1 MYLHIFILMCLDT
14 LIIAMQTPTKDT
26 KFKFNTLSNEFLP
39 YAYTPDPLFGV
50 DKGATEQLSF
60 DPSSKLI
67 YAVVGTFPDM
77 VLTTPDCKTLIVAI
91 EAEPYDDNA
100 NAVLVDNPG
109 GIGLVKFPQGPN
121 GAYTKNVL
129 GFHSFDDRYFAEL
142 ESQGVMY
149 INRNATFSDDV
160 EPEYIT
166 LNTEGTLAYVSL
178 QENNGIAVVDLASEE
193 IVDIFGLGFKD
204 WSLANI
210 DPSDRDG
217 GVHMQPWKVF
227 GMYQPD
233 AIKMLRF
240 QNEDFIVTANEGD
253 SKDYDYFSEENR
265 VGDFVLSELFER
277 NATLRDEWT
286 TDSVLGRLKVTS
298 VKGKNETTQHYDQL
312 YSFGGRGFSIRRAS
326 DMSLVYDSG
335 DEIATKTAELLPHLF
350 NANFDESTAVSDSS
364 DTRSD
369 DKGPETE
376 SIAIGHIGD
385 ITLLFIG
392 NERGSTIAVYTL
404 DQTAA
409 EITPQFET
417 FIYGVGD
424 SDETWGDLYT
434 ARDMSMVDPEDITF
448 IAANDS
454 PNGKPLL
461 LVGGGF
467 SGTVTV
473 LQMDVQLGLPNTAS
487 ALSRIFKSSLSITE
501 AWITCYLFHVLL
513 Y

>member
-1 MYLHIFILMCLDT
+1 MYLHIFIFMCLDT

-26 KFKFNTLSNEFLP
+26 KFKFNTLSNVYLP
-39 YAYTPDPLFGV
+39 YAYTPDPLFGLGE
-50 DKGATEQLSF
+50 DAAEQLSF
-60 DPSSKLI
+60 EPSSKLI
-67 YAVVGTFPDM
+67 YAVGNTNIHVLDMADVTNLTVLFHQSYTSVAITDVHVCGGHVFVAFDNTTRHEDGCVNVYKLYNKETQTLDLVHSIKVGTLPDM

-100 NAVLVDNPG
+100 NAVLVDNSG

-121 GAYTKNVL
+121 GAYTKN
-129 GFHSFDDRYFAEL
+129 L

-149 INRNATFSDDV
+149 INRNAKFSDDV

-204 WSLANI
+204 WTLANI

-265 VGDFVLSELFER
+265 VGDFVLSELF
-277 NATLRDEWT
+277 
-286 TDSVLGRLKVTS
+286 GRLKVTS
-298 VKGKNETTQHYDQL
+298 VKGKNETTQQYDQL

-350 NANFDESTAVSDSS
+350 NANGEESIAVSDCS

-369 DKGPETE
+369 DK
-376 SIAIGHIGD
+376 
-385 ITLLFIG
+385 
-392 NERGSTIAVYTL
+392 RGSTIAVYSL

-409 EITPQFET
+409 EITPQFEA

-424 SDETWGDLYT
+424 SDETRGDLYT
-434 ARDMSMVDPEDITF
+434 ARDISMQMLLQHLRESLK
-448 IAANDS
+448 AA
-454 PNGKPLL
+454 
-461 LVGGGF
+461 
-467 SGTVTV
+467 
-473 LQMDVQLGLPNTAS
+473 
-487 ALSRIFKSSLSITE
+487 
-501 AWITCYLFHVLL
+501 
-513 Y
+513 

>member
-1 MYLHIFILMCLDT
+1 MADVNKLTVLFH
-14 LIIAMQTPTKDT
+14 Q
-26 KFKFNTLSNEFLP
+26 S
-39 YAYTPDPLFGV
+39 YTGV
-50 DKGATEQLSF
+50 DITDVHVCGGHVFVAIDNTTRHKDGF
-60 DPSSKLI
+60 VNVYKLYNKETQTLDLVHSI
-67 YAVVGTFPDM
+67 EVGTFPDM

-109 GIGLVKFPQGPN
+109 GIGL
-121 GAYTKNVL
+121 
-129 GFHSFDDRYFAEL
+129 
-142 ESQGVMY
+142 SQGVMY

-265 VGDFVLSELFER
+265 VGDFVLSELF
-277 NATLRDEWT
+277 
-286 TDSVLGRLKVTS
+286 GRLKVTS

-434 ARDMSMVDPEDITF
+434 ARDMSMVDPEDITYVE
-448 IAANDS
+448 DS
-454 PNGKPLL
+454 FSFCLIHLL
-461 LVGGGF
+461 DYPTL
-467 SGTVTV
+467 
-473 LQMDVQLGLPNTAS
+473 LQHCL
-487 ALSRIFKSSLSITE
+487 
-501 AWITCYLFHVLL
+501 
-513 Y
+513 